1 MIHVSKNE
9 LGDVL
14 SQMPKGKEE
23 IVGTAVNIHSTCQNL
38 GASPL
43 KYLNF
48 IQNFKQIFFK
58 II

>member
-9 LGDVL
+9 LGDLL
-14 SQMPKGKEE
+14 SQMSKGKDE
-23 IVGTAVNIHSTCQNL
+23 IVATAVKIHETCQNL

-48 IQNFKQIFFK
+48 I
-58 II
+58 